1 MSAAPNTSPMEA
13 PIHPSDPISEMKQAL
28 EETRA
33 LTREQL
39 GAAWQLHSDRIRE
52 QLDSGW
58 HEQIDRIF
66 EERFGEVSGRL
77 HEDFDRAVSAKAAER
92 AEMQIN
98 MARVAA
104 QRHLTEQLNHTARR
118 LKNAES
124 RELWIRTLLESTNG
138 FCSRAAL
145 FAVNSKN
152 LRFEGGK
159 GVGGNDPSL
168 QTDVPVANAPAFQNV
183 IDSKE
188 TVVAIG
194 TSGELSNEIAELLG
208 DTASKKVFLFPILL
222 RRVVVA
228 VLYAEPGGEAEP
240 VDVSA
245 LELLAA
251 LAANSMDTEEVVVLP
266 PTPELIQIA
275 APVESRRNVIAMP
288 LAAVEPEPSEGRES
302 HYRAQRFART
312 KVAELLLYKGND
324 VKSGRAERQLYRR
337 LREEI
342 DAARGAFR
350 HQFMASVPSMP
361 DYLHR
366 ELVTRLAN
374 GDAALL
380 GDDYPGP
387 LA

>member
-1 MSAAPNTSPMEA
+1 MET
-13 PIHPSDPISEMKQAL
+13 PIDPPDPISEMKQAL

-39 GAAWQLHSDRIRE
+39 GAAWQLHADRIRE

-66 EERFGEVSGRL
+66 EDRFGEASTRL
-77 HEDFDRAVSAKAAER
+77 QEDFDRAVSSKAAER

-124 RELWIRTLLESTNG
+124 REVWIRTLLESTNG
-138 FCSRAAL
+138 FCSRAVL
-145 FAVNSKN
+145 FAVNAKN

-159 GVGGNDPSL
+159 GIDGEDRSL
-168 QTDVPVANAPAFQNV
+168 EADVPVANAPAFQNV
-183 IDSKE
+183 VDSKE
-188 TVVAIG
+188 TVVAMG
-194 TSGELSNEIAELLG
+194 TSGELSSAIAEFVG
-208 DTASKKVFLFPILL
+208 DAAPKKIFLFPIML
-222 RRVVVA
+222 RKTVVA

-251 LAANSMDTEEVVVLP
+251 LAANSMDTEDVVILP
-266 PTPELIQIA
+266 PPPDLIQII
-275 APVESRRNVIAMP
+275 APSVEPRSNVIAMP
-288 LAAVEPEPSEGRES
+288 VPASELEPAKDREV
-302 HYRAQRFART
+302 HHRAKRFART
-312 KVAELLLYKGND
+312 KVAELLLYKAND
-324 VKSGRAERQLYRR
+324 VKIGRTERRVYQR
-337 LREEI
+337 LRADI
-342 DAARGAFR
+342 DSARDAFR
-350 HQFMASVPSMP
+350 AQFMAAVPSMP
-361 DYLHR
+361 DYVHR

-374 GDAALL
+374 NDASLL

>member
-1 MSAAPNTSPMEA
+1 MSAAPNPPPVET
-13 PIHPSDPISEMKQAL
+13 PIDSSDPISEMKQAL

-39 GAAWQLHSDRIRE
+39 GAAWQLHADRIRE
-52 QLDSGW
+52 QLESGW

-66 EERFGEVSGRL
+66 DERFAEVSGRL
-77 HEDFDRAVSAKAAER
+77 HQDFDRAVSIRAVAH
-92 AEMQIN
+92 AEMQMN

-124 RELWIRTLLESTNG
+124 REVWIRTLLESTNG

-159 GVGGNDPSL
+159 GIGDDDRSL
-168 QTDVPVANAPAFQNV
+168 EADIPVANAPAFQNV
-183 IDSKE
+183 VDSKE

-194 TSGELSNEIAELLG
+194 TSGELSSAIAEFLG

-222 RRVVVA
+222 RKIVVA

-251 LAANSMDTEEVVVLP
+251 LAANSMDTEEIVVLP
-266 PTPELIQIA
+266 PAPELIQIA
-275 APVESRRNVIAMP
+275 PPIGARSNVIAMP
-288 LAAVEPEPSEGRES
+288 LAAAEPEPTEGREQ
-302 HYRAQRFART
+302 HHRAQRFART
-312 KVAELLLYKGND
+312 KVAEFLLYKGSD
-324 VKSGRAERQLYRR
+324 VKSGRAGHQLYNR
-337 LREEI
+337 LRDGI
-342 DAARGAFR
+342 DAARDAYR
-350 HQFMASVPSMP
+350 RQFPFMP
-361 DYLHR
+361 DYLHQ

-374 GDAALL
+374 NDAALL

>member
-1 MSAAPNTSPMEA
+1 MEA
-13 PIHPSDPISEMKQAL
+13 PIDPSDPISEMKQAL

-58 HEQIDRIF
+58 HVQIDRIF
-66 EERFGEVSGRL
+66 EERFGEVSARL
-77 HEDFDRAVSAKAAER
+77 QEDFDRAVSAKAAEH
-92 AEMQIN
+92 AEMQMN

-124 RELWIRTLLESTNG
+124 REVWISTLLESTNG

-152 LRFEGGK
+152 MRFEGGK
-159 GVGGNDPSL
+159 GIGGDDRNLEADI
-168 QTDVPVANAPAFQNV
+168 PVASAPAFQNV
-183 IDSKE
+183 VDSKE

-194 TSGELSNEIAELLG
+194 TSGELSDAIAEFLG
-208 DTASKKVFLFPILL
+208 DTNSKRVFLFPILL
-222 RRVVVA
+222 RKIVVA
-228 VLYAEPGGEAEP
+228 VLYAEPAGEAEP

-251 LAANSMDTEEVVVLP
+251 LAANSMDTDEVVVLP
-266 PTPELIQIA
+266 PAPELIQIA
-275 APVESRRNVIAMP
+275 PPAGARSNVIAMP
-288 LAAVEPEPSEGRES
+288 LAAAEPEPAGDRES

-312 KVAELLLYKGND
+312 KVAELLLYKSND
-324 VKSGRAERQLYRR
+324 VKSGRAEQHLYRR

-342 DAARGAFR
+342 DAARDAFR
-350 HQFMASVPSMP
+350 HQFMAAVPSIP

-374 GDAALL
+374 NDAALL